1 MRRNPFAEHARE
13 AAVKKQRQEEEAAKA
28 YADFAADF
36 GGEGGGAASPLA
48 FVHGGVVEP
57 GSRPGAEPSGVARV
71 AS

>member
-1 MRRNPFAEHARE
+1 MRKNPFAEQARAD
-13 AAVKKQRQEEEAAKA
+13 AAKRQRQEEEAAAA

-36 GGEGGGAASPLA
+36 GGAGGSAAPLP

-71 AS
+71 AL